1 MKKLLLIVFA
11 SISTFAFA
19 QSGISWNMGM
29 NISTNTYSCMHPRIA
44 LDGKGNPMVIWG
56 RMSDESL
63 FFSKWNG
70 TAFITP
76 IKINPTGFK
85 VATASWMG
93 PDIASKG
100 DTVYVVFKRAPET
113 SDTNYI
119 YILTSFNAGA
129 SFSSPVRV
137 DYIAD
142 SISRFPTVTVDAVGN
157 PIVAFM
163 KFNSSFMQSRWVVT
177 KSADYGKT
185 FSTDVVA
192 SGYSGTNAEACDCC
206 PGAIVSSGNISAM
219 LYRDN
224 FSNIRDIWTG
234 ISTNNNVSFN
244 SGFAIDNTKWM
255 INSCPAS
262 GPDGVIIGD
271 SLYSVF
277 LSAGSGNFRTYIS
290 SSSISSGAVKSV
302 SRLSGNFT
310 GLSQQNYPRIA
321 TYGKAGAIVW
331 KQTTS
336 TGTQLPI
343 LFTNDISN
351 GFPTTYDTV
360 DLKDITNADVA
371 MSNGNIFV
379 VWQDDNSGTVK
390 FRSATYTPVNTSVNE
405 YNNYRIE
412 QNSFS
417 VFPNPATD
425 ILNVISADNEKY
437 VINIYNAVG
446 EKIYN
451 TASTSNTKIEISNYA
466 TGIYFLQILAPN
478 NFNTIKIIKQ

>member
-1 MKKLLLIVFA
+1 
-11 SISTFAFA
+11 
-19 QSGISWNMGM
+19 
-29 NISTNTYSCMHPRIA
+29 MHPRMA
-44 LDGKGNPMVIWG
+44 LDGAGNPMVIWG
-56 RMSDESL
+56 KMSDESI

-70 TAFITP
+70 TAFTTP
-76 IKINPTGFK
+76 VKINPTGFK
-85 VATASWMG
+85 AATASWMG

-119 YILTSFNAGA
+119 YILTSFNGGA

-142 SISRFPTVTVDAVGN
+142 SISRFPTVTVDDAGN

-163 KFNSSFMQSRWVVT
+163 KFNASFMQSRWVVT

-185 FSTDVVA
+185 FSTDVIA
-192 SGYSGTNAEACDCC
+192 SGYSGTNAEVCDCC
-206 PGAIVSSGNISAM
+206 PGAIISSGNISAM

-224 FSNIRDIWTG
+224 LNNIRDIWTG

-244 SGFAIDNTKWM
+244 SGFATDNTKWM
-255 INSCPAS
+255 INSCPSS
-262 GPDGVIIGD
+262 GPDGVVIGD

-321 TYGKAGAIVW
+321 TDGKAGAIVW

-343 LFTNDISN
+343 LFTNDISK
-351 GFPTTYDTV
+351 GFPTNYDTV

-390 FRSATYTPVNTSVNE
+390 FRSATYTPINTSVNE
-405 YNNYRIE
+405 YNNYQME
-412 QNSFS
+412 QNNFS
-417 VFPNPATD
+417 VFPNPATG
-425 ILNVISADNEKY
+425 IINVISSDNEKY
-437 VINIYNAVG
+437 AINIYNAVG

-451 TASTSNTKIEISNYA
+451 ASPTSNTQIEISNYA
-466 TGIYFLQILAPN
+466 SGIYFLQIVSQHY
-478 NFNTIKIIKQ
+478 FSIQKFIKQ